1 MRLLPYQCG
10 GLAWRWNSP
19 RTAARI
25 ALSGLALLVGLV
37 TAVRAQVTPAA
48 PGPSPTPG
56 QVTIESDLQRADNKT
71 GVITATGNVRI
82 VYPEQRVVATARQAQ
97 YFSQEGRVVL
107 TGDVDVV
114 QTDGHSLRAERVTY
128 DLNSQRLVA
137 EPPNHEQVFSKVRL
151 PPRKNAPVTVSQ
163 PTSPQPTS
171 TQPTSLQPTS
181 TKSVSPQSSG
191 LTSTGAP
198 SSEAQP
204 SSNSSRS
211 QAPSAAP

>member
-1 MRLLPYQCG
+1 MMRLLPYQCG
-10 GLAWRWNSP
+10 GLVWRLNSP
-19 RTAARI
+19 RAATSI
-25 ALSGLALLVGLV
+25 ALGGLVLLVGLA
-37 TAVRAQVTPAA
+37 TAVQAQVTPAP
-48 PGPSPTPG
+48 PGPSTTPG

-137 EPPNHEQVFSKVRL
+137 EPPSHEQVFSKVRL
-151 PPRKNAPVTVSQ
+151 PPSKNAPVSGSQPTGSQ
-163 PTSPQPTS
+163 PTSSQPT
-171 TQPTSLQPTS
+171 
-181 TKSVSPQSSG
+181 
-191 LTSTGAP
+191 
-198 SSEAQP
+198 
-204 SSNSSRS
+204 SNSSRS

>member
-1 MRLLPYQCG
+1 MMRLLPYQCG
-10 GLAWRWNSP
+10 GLVWRLNSP
-19 RTAARI
+19 RAATSI
-25 ALSGLALLVGLV
+25 ALGGLVLLVGLA
-37 TAVRAQVTPAA
+37 TAVQAQVTPAP
-48 PGPSPTPG
+48 PGPSTTPG

-137 EPPNHEQVFSKVRL
+137 EPPSHEQVFSKVRL
-151 PPRKNAPVTVSQ
+151 PPSKNAPVTGSQPTIPKPTGSQPTTPQPTGSQ
-163 PTSPQPTS
+163 PTS
-171 TQPTSLQPTS
+171 
-181 TKSVSPQSSG
+181 
-191 LTSTGAP
+191 
-198 SSEAQP
+198 
-204 SSNSSRS
+204 NSSRT

>member
-1 MRLLPYQCG
+1 MMRLLPYQCG
-10 GLAWRWNSP
+10 GLGWRLNSL
-19 RTAARI
+19 RAASSI
-25 ALSGLALLVGLV
+25 ALGGLGLLVGLA
-37 TAVRAQVTPAA
+37 TAVQAQVTPAP
-48 PGPSPTPG
+48 PGPSTTPG

-82 VYPEQRVVATARQAQ
+82 VYPEQRMVVTARQAQ

-151 PPRKNAPVTVSQ
+151 PPSKNAPVTGSQPTIPKPTGSQPTTPQPTGSQ
-163 PTSPQPTS
+163 PTS
-171 TQPTSLQPTS
+171 
-181 TKSVSPQSSG
+181 
-191 LTSTGAP
+191 
-198 SSEAQP
+198 
-204 SSNSSRS
+204 NSSRT

>member
-10 GLAWRWNSP
+10 GFGWRLNSP
-19 RTAARI
+19 RAASRV
-25 ALSGLALLVGLV
+25 ALSGLGLLVGLF
-37 TAVRAQVTPAA
+37 TAVHAQVTPT
-48 PGPSPTPG
+48 PVGPSTSPG
-56 QVTIESDLQRADNKT
+56 QVTIESDLQRADNRT

-137 EPPNHEQVFSKVRL
+137 EPPSHEQVFSKVRL
-151 PPRKNAPVTVSQ
+151 PPSKNAPVNASQ
-163 PTSPQPTS
+163 PTSPQSTGSKPTS
-171 TQPTSLQPTS
+171 SQFL
-181 TKSVSPQSSG
+181 SPQPSSPD
-191 LTSTGAP
+191 STGA
-198 SSEAQP
+198 Q
-204 SSNSSRS
+204 SSRVPLTNS
-211 QAPSAAP
+211 PSRYQAPSATP

>member
-1 MRLLPYQCG
+1 MMRLLPYQCG
-10 GLAWRWNSP
+10 GLVWRLNSP
-19 RTAARI
+19 RAATSI
-25 ALSGLALLVGLV
+25 ALGGLVLLVGLA
-37 TAVRAQVTPAA
+37 TAVQAQVTPAP
-48 PGPSPTPG
+48 PGPSTTPG

-97 YFSQEGRVVL
+97 YFSKEGRVVL

-137 EPPNHEQVFSKVRL
+137 EPPSHEQVFSKVRL
-151 PPRKNAPVTVSQ
+151 PPSKNASVTGSLPTGSQ
-163 PTSPQPTS
+163 PTTPQPTGS
-171 TQPTSLQPTS
+171 
-181 TKSVSPQSSG
+181 
-191 LTSTGAP
+191 
-198 SSEAQP
+198 QP

-211 QAPSAAP
+211 QAPSATP